1 MNVFR
6 LAAAL
11 LLAPSATIL
20 LAQPPTPAKDAPTP
34 ATGPLA
40 VDVHASPY
48 RAKVYY
54 SMNLGHQRFDMR
66 DASILDLIT
75 FAYDREEDAVL
86 GGPPWIDWD
95 RFDVV
100 ASAPSL
106 KPPRFNPDP
115 ASAPVPLPTP
125 TMR

>member
-20 LAQPPTPAKDAPTP
+20 LAQPPAPAKDAA

-40 VDVHASPY
+40 VDVHTSPY

-86 GGPPWIDWD
+86 GVPPGSTGT
-95 RFDVV
+95 
-100 ASAPSL
+100 ASIWL
-106 KPPRFNPDP
+106 P
-115 ASAPVPLPTP
+115 ASPHLSLRDSTPTRRAPPVPLPTL
-125 TMR
+125 TIR